1 MTKKSKTAESNP
13 LNFYYEDIETLI
25 PYARNSKQH
34 SDKQIDQIAASI
46 REFGFLSPIVI
57 TEDNTVLAGHGRL
70 LGAKKLGLKKV
81 PCVKEDHL
89 TEAQKRAY
97 IIADNKIGENA
108 TWDNEML
115 NVELSDLQ
123 EQAFDLSLLGFDE
136 KELAGIFDDGTEGH
150 DDGFDVEA
158 ELENPVFSKAGD
170 IWMLGNHRVICGDST
185 KEEVFNRL
193 MDGKKANMVLTD
205 PPYNVDVEETAG
217 KILND
222 NMADAEFY
230 QFLLSAFINMH
241 NVMADDASIY
251 CFHADTE
258 GLNFRRAFQDAGF
271 YLSGCC
277 IWKKDSLVLGRSPY
291 QWMHEPC
298 LFGWK
303 QKGRHEWYADRKQT
317 TIWEFDKPR
326 ASKDHPTMKPVP
338 LLVYPIKNSSMSNC
352 IVLDPFLGSG
362 STLIACEQ
370 ADRICY
376 GIELDEKFV
385 DVIVKRYIEQKGSDS
400 DVFVIRD
407 GSKISY
413 QAAIS
418 S

>member
-230 QFLLSAFINMH
+230 QFLLSAF
-241 NVMADDASIY
+241 
-251 CFHADTE
+251 
-258 GLNFRRAFQDAGF
+258 FQDAGF

-376 GIELDEKFV
+376 GIELDEKYV

-413 QAAIS
+413 HAAIS